1 MSGAKQEVINQ
12 TISWINDFVVDWNI
26 CPFARRVLES
36 NLIRFSVSAADAHPG
51 LLDDLTFELRKLAET
66 EITVIETT
74 LLIHPFVLNEFHQY
88 NEFLDVVDQAL
99 LDTGMSGIIQ
109 VASFHPDYQFA
120 GTHPDA
126 IENFTNRSPYPM
138 LHLLREAS
146 VDHAVDSYPEVE
158 KIPERNI
165 RTLRERGLP
174 GRSEDQD
181 DGRG

>member
-1 MSGAKQEVINQ
+1 MSTVKQEVINQ
-12 TISWINDFVVDWNI
+12 TISWISDFVVDWNI
-26 CPFARRVLES
+26 CPFARSVLAS
-36 NLIRFSVSAADAHPG
+36 NLIRFSVSVADGPPS
-51 LLDDLTFELRKLAET
+51 LLEDLAFELKKLAET
-66 EITVIETT
+66 EIKEIETT
-74 LLIHPFVLNEFHQY
+74 LLIHPFVLNDFHQY
-88 NEFLDVVDQAL
+88 NDFLDVVDQAI
-99 LDTGMSGIIQ
+99 LDADMSGIIQ

-120 GTHPDA
+120 GSHPDA

-146 VDHAVDSYPEVE
+146 VDHAVATYPDVE

-174 GRSEDQD
+174 ERSQDQV